1 MSFCAQDFSVL
12 AYANGFTH
20 WHYRTRD
27 CLDHILAPAGAGSA
41 NDNVY
46 FAAAAEIL
54 RPGDQI
60 TVNLIA
66 ADRIDLATLVTAA
79 FPPGAGPIMLLAST
93 SSDQAPAGRVAA

>member
-27 CLDHILAPAGAGSA
+27 TLDQLLRSAPGSA
-41 NDNVY
+41 NDNAY
-46 FAAAAEIL
+46 FAPAREML

-60 TVNLIA
+60 TVNLLT
-66 ADRIDLATLVTAA
+66 DGGVDLATLVTSSLA
-79 FPPGAGPIMLLAST
+79 PPQGPVMLL
-93 SSDQAPAGRVAA
+93 VAASHRPADAVTAAA